1 MAPQLPADAHDTE
14 VGVTLGFDW
23 ASPGRL
29 ASTPGAHDA
38 ANASDDCRA
47 KPNSTPHARA
57 VNRANRPRCIFEV
70 PPICGATSPVETSL
84 QPIDCL
90 RHPPFSAAPDRGARP
105 RARPRL
111 LPLRRVGD
119 R

>member
-14 VGVTLGFDW
+14 LGVTKGFDP

-47 KPNSTPHARA
+47 KPNSTPHART

-90 RHPPFSAAPDRGARP
+90 RHPPFSAAPDRGVRP